1 MIRVAYVVSTLK
13 RCGPSN
19 QLRNIIRYLDRKQFA
34 PLVIT
39 LSPESADSVKPQ
51 FEQAGIEVVSLDLSR
66 AAGILMARGKL
77 RLLLQQRQA
86 DVLHTQG
93 VRADCLA
100 AGLCDEWKGVCSV
113 RNFPQLDFSMTYG
126 ALRGFW
132 MARSHVSALRR
143 IAAPVGVSAAVSWN
157 LKDVFGVEAR
167 TICNGVDTQVW
178 TPGSEAEV
186 SILRKNLGFAADETV
201 WVSVG
206 HLSERKDPLAVI
218 RSFKAA
224 AAPNAK
230 LVFLGGG
237 PLEADCRAAA
247 NGDVRIVLAGRVDNV
262 GDWLRAADGFVSAS
276 QAEGFPNAVLEA
288 LACGLPCVLS
298 DIPPHGELAERAA
311 GSVQL
316 FREGDDDALAKC
328 FRQFVSDPARR
339 AAARAAAESVFSA
352 RGTSESYQEIYRE
365 LAQHA

>member
-1 MIRVAYVVSTLK
+1 MIRVAYIVSTLK

-19 QLRNIIRYLDRKQFA
+19 QLRNIIRYLDRDQFV

-39 LSPESADSVKPQ
+39 LSPESADSVKDQ
-51 FEQAGIEVVSLDLSR
+51 FEQDGIEVVSLNLSR
-66 AAGILMARGKL
+66 AGGALLARGKL
-77 RLLLQQRQA
+77 RALLLERQA

-100 AGLCDEWKGVCSV
+100 AGLCDDWKGVCSV
-113 RNFPQLDFSMTYG
+113 RNFPQLDFPMTYG
-126 ALRGFW
+126 ALRGTW
-132 MARSHVSALRR
+132 MARAHVSALRK

-157 LKDVFGVEAR
+157 LKDVFGVESR
-167 TICNGVDTQVW
+167 TICNGVDTERW
-178 TPGSEAEV
+178 TPGSAEDV
-186 SILRKNLGFAADETV
+186 ACLRKKFGFADGETV

-218 RSFKAA
+218 RAFKQAQV
-224 AAPNAK
+224 PNSR

-247 NGDVRIVLAGRVDNV
+247 GGEDRIVLAGRVDCV
-262 GDWLRAADGFVSAS
+262 ADYLKAADAFVSAS

-298 DIPPHGELAERAA
+298 DIPPHGELAEGA
-311 GSVQL
+311 VECVEL
-316 FREGDDDALAKC
+316 YREGDDAALMKC
-328 FRQFVSDPARR
+328 LKQFEINPARR
-339 AAARAAAESVFSA
+339 RAARTAAENEFSA
-352 RGTSESYQEIYRE
+352 QGTSERYQEIYRE
-365 LAQHA
+365 LTHV